1 MKPLPARAVIE
12 AGVEVDDGGDV
23 GAELVVG
30 VEVVVDVELPVVPPQ
45 ATSSVAQSRLHKAS
59 GVQREMFFKRMSM
72 IHFLLVIYIFAS
84 APLLLLMESRWITCI
99 DALFNYTYLAM
110 KLHP

>member
-1 MKPLPARAVIE
+1 MKPLPARVVIE
-12 AGVEVDDGGDV
+12 AGVEVDDSRDV

-59 GVQREMFFKRMSM
+59 GVQREM
-72 IHFLLVIYIFAS
+72 
-84 APLLLLMESRWITCI
+84 
-99 DALFNYTYLAM
+99 
-110 KLHP
+110 